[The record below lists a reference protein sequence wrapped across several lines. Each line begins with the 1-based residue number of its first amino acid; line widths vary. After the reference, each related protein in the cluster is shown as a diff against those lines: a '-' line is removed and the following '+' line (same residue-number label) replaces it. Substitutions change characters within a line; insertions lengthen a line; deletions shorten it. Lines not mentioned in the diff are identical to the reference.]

1 MLFLSGCA
9 KQYPHSVMQNRLNIV
24 YIGLLNHD
32 QWYGSLPSV
41 NSNTWR
47 FSNSTNFKLV
57 SWRCCVL
64 ESIEGLGFPK
74 DGSRNFDI
82 ERQINSAG
90 IRAFE
95 CHDMRIVLNP
105 KIAGLPFSDIP
116 AGSIIAFWWPIK
128 PATLWYSDDVLTI
141 DELPTIDNNK
151 NNTMALFVDGTVG
164 FVSFDEAKTRL
175 SIP

>member
-1 MLFLSGCA
+1 
-9 KQYPHSVMQNRLNIV
+9 MQNRLNIV
-24 YIGLLNHD
+24 YVGLLNHD
-32 QWYGSLPSV
+32 QWHGSLPSV
-41 NSNTWR
+41 NSNEWR
-47 FSNSTNFKLV
+47 FSNSSNFKLV

-64 ESIEGLGFPK
+64 ESIEGLGIPK

-95 CHDMRIVLNP
+95 CQDMRIVLNP

-116 AGSIIAFWWPIK
+116 AGSIIALWWQIK
-128 PATLWYSDDVLTI
+128 PGTLWYSDDVLTI

-151 NNTMALFVDGTVG
+151 NNTMALFVDGRVG
-164 FVSFDEAKTRL
+164 FVSFDEAKTML